1 MRLRVNSFV
10 VSGFIHLA
18 LLTALFVEFKPQ
30 VKEEKKVPEWTNLV
44 LLEDDFPITTMPSGH
59 LESQQQEGGLHEGEG
74 KAKEKKEEEGIKEKK
89 PPTEDPGIRQG
100 FNKPIVSDEEAI
112 RGFRELAVLF
122 FLRKDQKLV
131 REWVDERGMIQIEL
145 FDYDYRK
152 YAGTIWVKAVFSE
165 DGLIIPDSIEVVQ
178 KSKNMSE
185 SAVQYWINQ
194 IKKLDMAARYRRK
207 FTVIF
212 PVCIR
217 VVLDDEII
225 DGKVLNLYPK
235 ECENLNLKNLEEG
248 GKQPP

>member
-10 VSGFIHLA
+10 VSGLIHIA
-18 LLTALFVEFKPQ
+18 LLTALFVEFEPQ
-30 VKEEKKVPEWTNLV
+30 VKEEKKVPEFTNLV
-44 LLEDDFPITTMPSGH
+44 LLDEDIPISTLVSGR

-74 KAKEKKEEEGIKEKK
+74 KAKEEKEEEGLKEKK
-89 PPTEDPGIRQG
+89 SPPEDPGIRHG
-100 FNKPIVSDEEAI
+100 FNKPILSDEEAI
-112 RGFRELAVLF
+112 KGFRELAVLF
-122 FLRKDQKLV
+122 FLRKDQKLL
-131 REWVDERGMIQIEL
+131 REWVDERGIVHREL

-152 YAGTIWVKAVFSE
+152 YTGTIWVKAVFSE

-185 SAVQYWINQ
+185 EAVEYWLSV
-194 IKKLDMAARYRRK
+194 IKKIDMAARYRRK

-217 VVLDDEII
+217 AVLDDEII

-235 ECENLNLKNLEEG
+235 ECESLKG
-248 GKQPP
+248 GGR

>member
-1 MRLRVNSFV
+1 MRLRINSFV
-10 VSGFIHLA
+10 VSGLIHIA
-18 LLTALFVEFKPQ
+18 LLTALFVEFSPQ
-30 VKEEKKVPEWTNLV
+30 VKEEKKVPEFTNLV
-44 LLEDDFPITTMPSGH
+44 LLDEDIPISSLPSGR

-74 KAKEKKEEEGIKEKK
+74 KAKEKKEEEGIKEKQS
-89 PPTEDPGIRQG
+89 PTEDPGIRQG
-100 FNKPIVSDEEAI
+100 FNKPIISDEEAI

-122 FLRKDQKLV
+122 FLRKDQKLL
-131 REWVDERGMIQIEL
+131 REWIDERGIIHREL

-185 SAVQYWINQ
+185 EAVEYWLSV
-194 IKKLDMAARYRRK
+194 IKKIDMAARYRRK

-235 ECENLNLKNLEEG
+235 ECENLKRG
-248 GKQPP
+248 R

>member
-1 MRLRVNSFV
+1 MKLRFNSFV
-10 VSGFIHLA
+10 VSGLIHFGLIA
-18 LLTALFVEFKPQ
+18 ALFVEFKPQ

-44 LLEDDFPITTMPSGH
+44 LLESDIPISKLVAGS
-59 LESQQQEGGLHEGEG
+59 LESQQEEGGLHEGEG
-74 KAKEKKEEEGIKEKK
+74 KAKEEKEEEGIKEKK
-89 PPTEDPGIRQG
+89 SPTEDPGIRQG
-100 FNKPIVSDEEAI
+100 FNKPIISDEEAI
-112 RGFRELAVLF
+112 QGFRELAVLF
-122 FLRKDQKLV
+122 FLRKDQKLL
-131 REWVDERGMIQIEL
+131 REWVDEKGIIHREL

-185 SAVQYWINQ
+185 TAVQYWLSV
-194 IKKLDMAARYRRK
+194 IKKIDMAARYRRK

-217 VVLDDEII
+217 AVLDDEII

-235 ECENLNLKNLEEG
+235 ECENLNPKNLEG
-248 GKQPP
+248 RGR

>member
-10 VSGFIHLA
+10 VSGLIHIA
-18 LLTALFVEFKPQ
+18 LLSVLFVEFKPQ

-44 LLEDDFPITTMPSGH
+44 LLDDDIPITTIPSGV
-59 LESQQQEGGLHEGEG
+59 LESQQQEGGLEEGKG
-74 KAKEKKEEEGIKEKK
+74 KAKEKKEEEGIAKKEASV
-89 PPTEDPGIRQG
+89 EDPGIRQG
-100 FNKPIVSDEEAI
+100 FNKPIISDEEAI
-112 RGFRELAVLF
+112 KGFRELAVLF
-122 FLRKDQKLV
+122 FLRKDQKLM
-131 REWVDERGMIQIEL
+131 REWVDEKGVIHREL

-185 SAVQYWINQ
+185 SAVQYWLSV
-194 IKKLDMAARYRRK
+194 IKKIDMAARYRRK

-217 VVLDDEII
+217 AVLDDEII

-235 ECENLNLKNLEEG
+235 ECENLNPKNLERG
-248 GKQPP
+248 GR

>member
-1 MRLRVNSFV
+1 MKLKVNSFV
-10 VSGFIHLA
+10 VSGLIHFGLIA
-18 LLTALFVEFKPQ
+18 ALFVEFKP
-30 VKEEKKVPEWTNLV
+30 KAAEEKKVSEWTNLV
-44 LLEDDFPITTMPSGH
+44 LLESDIPISKLTAGS
-59 LESQQQEGGLHEGEG
+59 LESQQEEGGLHEGEG
-74 KAKEKKEEEGIKEKK
+74 KAKEEKEEEGIKEKK
-89 PPTEDPGIRQG
+89 SPTEDPGIRQG
-100 FNKPIVSDEEAI
+100 FNKPIISDEEAI
-112 RGFRELAVLF
+112 KGFRELAVLF
-122 FLRKDQKLV
+122 FLRKDQKLL
-131 REWVDERGMIQIEL
+131 REWVDEKGIIHREL

-185 SAVQYWINQ
+185 EAVQYWLSV
-194 IKKLDMAARYRRK
+194 IKKIDMAARYRRK

-235 ECENLNLKNLEEG
+235 ECENLNPKNLEG
-248 GKQPP
+248 RGR

>member
-1 MRLRVNSFV
+1 MKLRVNSFV
-10 VSGFIHLA
+10 VSGLIHIA
-18 LLTALFVEFKPQ
+18 LLTALFVEFKQ
-30 VKEEKKVPEWTNLV
+30 EVKEEKKVPEWTNLV
-44 LLEDDFPITTMPSGH
+44 LMDEDIPISKLVSGR
-59 LESQQQEGGLHEGEG
+59 LESQQKEGGLHEGKG
-74 KAKEKKEEEGIKEKK
+74 KAKEKKEEEEGLKEKK
-89 PPTEDPGIRQG
+89 SPTEDPGIRQG
-100 FNKPIVSDEEAI
+100 FNKPIISDEEAI
-112 RGFRELAVLF
+112 KGFRELAVLF
-122 FLRKDQKLV
+122 FLRKDQKLL
-131 REWVDERGMIQIEL
+131 REWVDERGIIHREL

-178 KSKNMSE
+178 KSENMSE
-185 SAVQYWINQ
+185 TAVQYWLSV

-235 ECENLNLKNLEEG
+235 ECENLNLKNLEG
-248 GKQPP
+248 GGR